1 MVHVETHF
9 SEFHLEKAKPNQS
22 CEISDLVNLT
32 YRGEIGW
39 TKETQ
44 IIQGDRTRPHEIAS
58 AISNPDAHFFVVNQ
72 PHRLAS
78 CIYVAQEK
86 DAAYIGFFS
95 IHPDLQGK
103 GYGKHVLKQAETYA
117 RTKLGV
123 NKYIMFVVSQRTELI
138 AFYERRGYIR
148 TGRVEAYPLHLGIGV
163 PKVSGLTIEYLEKMI

>member
-9 SEFHLEKAKPNQS
+9 SEFHLEKAKHNQS

-44 IIQGDRTRPHEIAS
+44 IIQGDRTCPNEIAS
-58 AISNPDAHFFVVNQ
+58 AILNPDADFFVVNLQ
-72 PHRLAS
+72 QRLVS

-86 DAAYIGFFS
+86 DIAYIGFFS

-103 GYGKHVLKQAETYA
+103 GYGKYVLKQAETYA
-117 RTKLGV
+117 KKKLGV
-123 NKYIMFVVSQRTELI
+123 KKYIMFVVSQRTELI
-138 AFYERRGYIR
+138 AFYERRGYSR
-148 TGRVEAYPLHLGIGV
+148 TGRIEAYPLHLGIGV
-163 PKVSGLTIEYLEKMI
+163 PKVSGLTIEYLEKII

>member
-1 MVHVETHF
+1 MSF
-9 SEFHLEKAKPNQS
+9 SKFHLEKAKPNQS

-44 IIQGDRTRPHEIAS
+44 IIQGDRTCPNEIAS
-58 AISNPDAHFFVVNQ
+58 AISNPNAQFLVVNQ
-72 PHRLAS
+72 PHRLVS

-117 RTKLGV
+117 HEKLGV
-123 NKYIMFVVSQRTELI
+123 RKYIMFVVSQRTELI
-138 AFYERRGYIR
+138 AFYERRGYSR
-148 TGRVEAYPLHLGIGV
+148 TGRIEAYPLHLGIGV
-163 PKVSGLTIEYLEKMI
+163 PKVSGLTIEYLEKFV